1 MLVLPEELPAMVFGL
16 LARRLLVATEAT
28 VRESDV
34 TAATE
39 AMRDLQAVI
48 RKVEVQREKGT
59 RCFFPVTTLFLLMG
73 IVMAITCPYAL
84 QKSIVEGWFTYVS
97 LFVACYILVRFSHMG
112 QDFVSQVGR
121 VRQVLRRRYNTMSH
135 ICIILSYYV
144 VNRIFYHNI
153 CKVS

>member
-16 LARRLLVATEAT
+16 LPRRLLVATEAT
-28 VRESDV
+28 V
-34 TAATE
+34 
-39 AMRDLQAVI
+39 
-48 RKVEVQREKGT
+48 VEVQREKGT

-135 ICIILSYYV
+135 ICIIYRIYVCQSYT
-144 VNRIFYHNI
+144 FTKHL
-153 CKVS
+153 